1 MKNTLLLSSLLFI
14 SHFISAQVDRS
25 VMPKATEAKKINI
38 SESEVFTTTNGL
50 TVILSENHKLP
61 RVTFQFIH
69 GSDPKIEG
77 EKAGLSDFMGSL
89 IMSGTEKRTKDQLD
103 NEIDF
108 IGASLNASKSNVTL
122 SCLTKHLGKGMD
134 LMTDVLQNANF
145 PQSEFERIK
154 KQYQSN
160 LLSTKS
166 DAAEMARNAVSKINF
181 PKHPYGEIMTEN
193 TLNAI
198 SREDVIL
205 SYKNNFKPNGGYLVV
220 VGDINKK
227 EVEELISNNFL
238 SWKSNGPIYTNP
250 ANDGFSPKG
259 NRVLFIKKPGA
270 VQSVVS
276 ITYPVKIRTGEQDQL
291 PLKVLNGIFG
301 GGGFGTRL
309 MQNLREDKAYTYGCY
324 SSLRITDLGSW
335 MSAGGNFRNAVTDSA
350 ITEILKEF
358 QTIKTDLVKDDEL
371 SLTKTSMAGDF
382 ARSLEGPE
390 TIAEFAYS
398 VIKNKL
404 AADYYQTYLQ
414 RLETTSKE
422 DVIAMSQKY
431 FTSANC
437 NIVVVGNEEIIE
449 SLKKFDSDGKIEFLD
464 AFAQEVK
471 DIKPASIS
479 KDELIE
485 KYLFA
490 VSSSSS
496 IKEHSKK
503 TKKIKCY
510 ERVVDL
516 TSAQIPIP
524 LKMTEYYISP
534 STEAQKMEGQGMV
547 FQKSFFDG
555 KSGYNFNMQ
564 TGKTELTS
572 QELNSKKKVSGLFPE
587 LNYKLN
593 GVDYE
598 LTGIEND
605 NGIEFYVLKIQDG
618 ENVSYDYYNTIS
630 YLKEKTVSITKSGE
644 EVNESTS
651 ILSDYRDV
659 SGIKFPHGISISVG
673 PMNLV
678 GKVSKMELNG
688 KIDMKSFKE

>member
-1 MKNTLLLSSLLFI
+1 MKKILFSALLI
-14 SHFISAQVDRS
+14 SYSFLQAQVDRS
-25 VMPKATEAKKINI
+25 IMPKPTEAKKINI
-38 SESEVFTTTNGL
+38 SESQVFTTANGI

-61 RVTFQFIH
+61 RVAFQFIV
-69 GSDPKIEG
+69 GSDPRIEG
-77 EKAGLSDFMGSL
+77 DKAGLADFMGSL

-108 IGASLNASKSNVTL
+108 IGASLNASNSVVNL
-122 SCLTKHLGKGMD
+122 SCLTKHLDKGLE
-134 LMTDVLQNANF
+134 LMNDIMQNANF
-145 PQSEFERIK
+145 PQSEFERVK
-154 KQYQSN
+154 KQLQSN

-166 DAAEMARNAVSKINF
+166 DAGSMAKNAVSKINF

-193 TLNAI
+193 TLNNI
-198 SREDVIL
+198 TREDIIL
-205 SYKNNFKPNGGYLVV
+205 SYKNNFKPTGGYLVV

-227 EVEELISNNFL
+227 ELEEIISKNFL
-238 SWKSNGPIYTNP
+238 SWKSNGPIFTNP
-250 ANDGFSPKG
+250 ANDGSSPKG
-259 NRVLFIKKPGA
+259 TRVLFIKKPGA

-276 ITYPVKIRTGEQDQL
+276 VTYPVKIRTGDLDQL

-350 ITEILKEF
+350 ITEILEEF

-371 SLTKTSMAGDF
+371 NLTKSSMAGDF

-398 VIKNKL
+398 ITKNKL
-404 AADYYQTYLQ
+404 PKDYYQTYLQ
-414 RLETTSKE
+414 RLESTTKE
-422 DVIAMSQKY
+422 DVLAMSQKY
-431 FTSANC
+431 FSASNC

-464 AFAQEVK
+464 AFAEEVN
-471 DIKPASIS
+471 DIKSATIS
-479 KDELIE
+479 KDELID

-490 VSSSSS
+490 VSLTSNK
-496 IKEHSKK
+496 KELAKK
-503 TKKIKCY
+503 VKKVKSY
-510 ERVVDL
+510 ERVIDM
-516 TSAQIPIP
+516 SSPQIPIP

-547 FQKSFFDG
+547 FQKTFCDGNSGFKFDMQSG
-555 KSGYNFNMQ
+555 KKDM
-564 TGKTELTS
+564 TPDELA
-572 QELNSKKKVSGLFPE
+572 SKKKSSGLFPE
-587 LNYKLN
+587 MNYITN
-593 GVDYE
+593 GVNYE

-605 NGIEFYVLKIQDG
+605 NGIDYYVLKLIDG
-618 ENVSYDYYNTIS
+618 ENVSYDYYNTS
-630 YLKEKTVSITKSGE
+630 TYLKEKSIAIQKVGE
-644 EVNESTS
+644 VVNESTTTYN
-651 ILSDYRDV
+651 DYKNV
-659 SGIKFPHGISISVG
+659 SGILFPHSISIAVG
-673 PMNLV
+673 PMNLI

-688 KIDMKSFKE
+688 KIDLKSFKE